1 VRARSIISPAPTWQA
16 TCANMAGNK
25 RRVAGVCFRM
35 RRSCRRAV
43 LANGMEIE
51 MEKIR
56 THWVEMMAT
65 SVTAVL
71 IAFGC
76 AVIAGLTVG

>member
-1 VRARSIISPAPTWQA
+1 
-16 TCANMAGNK
+16 
-25 RRVAGVCFRM
+25 
-35 RRSCRRAV
+35 
-43 LANGMEIE
+43 MEIE

-76 AVIAGLTVG
+76 VVIAGLTVG

>member
-1 VRARSIISPAPTWQA
+1 
-16 TCANMAGNK
+16 
-25 RRVAGVCFRM
+25 
-35 RRSCRRAV
+35 
-43 LANGMEIE
+43 
-51 MEKIR
+51 
-56 THWVEMMAT
+56 MMAT

>member
-1 VRARSIISPAPTWQA
+1 LFPDASTDAKHSAWAQETEV
-16 TCANMAGNK
+16 
-25 RRVAGVCFRM
+25 
-35 RRSCRRAV
+35 
-43 LANGMEIE
+43 E

-76 AVIAGLTVG
+76 TVLAGISLG

>member
-1 VRARSIISPAPTWQA
+1 MARNQ
-16 TCANMAGNK
+16 
-25 RRVAGVCFRM
+25 RRIAGVCFRV
-35 RRSCRRAV
+35 RQIDRNLR
-43 LANGMEIE
+43 ANGMEVE

-71 IAFGC
+71 IAFTC
-76 AVIAGLTVG
+76 TVLAGMTLG